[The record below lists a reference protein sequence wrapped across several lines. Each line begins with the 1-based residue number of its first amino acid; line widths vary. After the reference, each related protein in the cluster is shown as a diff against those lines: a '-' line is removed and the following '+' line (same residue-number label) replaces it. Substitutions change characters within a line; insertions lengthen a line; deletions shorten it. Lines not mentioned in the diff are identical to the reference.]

1 MKRLIPTVVLFLSHL
16 LLWSQDSD
24 PAAPEQVV
32 AIDTFYHHYIVRD
45 PYRWLENVGSTET
58 KSWVEIQNKRSK
70 SYLESCL
77 NKTNAFN
84 IIDKYTLTDFHNP
97 KKQGDYYFTYSFFNN
112 LNNPALFYQPAFNR
126 RSLVIIDP
134 DFISLKDEIL
144 IRQYRVSK
152 DSKLLAYQFSRNGS
166 DWLEAQVVSLQTGL
180 HKKDHL
186 LGLKFKDLA
195 WLGDGF
201 FYSTY
206 FQDSQFGVT
215 SGQRVFYHRIGD
227 EQSQDKLIF
236 TRKNNP
242 DAYFDYMTT
251 ADERFF
257 ILKEINEKAGLVNF
271 FYIDYQ
277 SDQPSLRPLITNL
290 KWSDGTPN
298 ILDYHNGKFIA
309 TTSGESKFGS
319 IIEIDPENP
328 YKWRSLTAGFTDALL
343 LNVIPFDDRM
353 VAVYQTDLHPVISVI
368 DYAGTVLY
376 QLKLPV
382 ATSVGGFSGN
392 HSDEELLFYIESYTM
407 PPVVYNFNI
416 RTYKKEAVK
425 ETSVNFKYDDIEY
438 RQVEYLSSDSVRV
451 SMILVY
457 QKGLKLDG
465 NNPAILEAYG
475 GFNRVDLPS
484 FNPGIVYFIKNGG
497 VYAFANI
504 RGGGDKGEQWARD
517 GRGKNKQKSFDD
529 FIAAAGFL
537 IANKYTCRDKL
548 AATGSSNGGLV
559 TAASAIQR
567 PDLFRVAVPEMAPL
581 DMLRLEK
588 FTVGHWNTEEYGTTK
603 DSDSFARLY
612 AYSPCHNIR
621 ETVNYPA
628 MLIVT
633 AENDDRVPPFH
644 SYKFAA
650 ALQNRKAQT
659 NPILLKSARN
669 SGHHGASTFYT
680 QIRDDASIFGFIMN
694 QLMEKP

>member
-1 MKRLIPTVVLFLSHL
+1 MLF
-16 LLWSQDSD
+16 
-24 PAAPEQVV
+24 
-32 AIDTFYHHYIVRD
+32 
-45 PYRWLENVGSTET
+45 
-58 KSWVEIQNKRSK
+58 RS
-70 SYLESCL
+70 
-77 NKTNAFN
+77 
-84 IIDKYTLTDFHNP
+84 
-97 KKQGDYYFTYSFFNN
+97 
-112 LNNPALFYQPAFNR
+112 
-126 RSLVIIDP
+126 
-134 DFISLKDEIL
+134 
-144 IRQYRVSK
+144 
-152 DSKLLAYQFSRNGS
+152 
-166 DWLEAQVVSLQTGL
+166 
-180 HKKDHL
+180 
-186 LGLKFKDLA
+186 
-195 WLGDGF
+195 
-201 FYSTY
+201 
-206 FQDSQFGVT
+206 
-215 SGQRVFYHRIGD
+215 
-227 EQSQDKLIF
+227 
-236 TRKNNP
+236 
-242 DAYFDYMTT
+242 
-251 ADERFF
+251 
-257 ILKEINEKAGLVNF
+257 
-271 FYIDYQ
+271 
-277 SDQPSLRPLITNL
+277 
-290 KWSDGTPN
+290 
-298 ILDYHNGKFIA
+298 A

-328 YKWRSLTAGFTDALL
+328 YKWRSLTAGFTDAVL

-392 HSDEELLFYIESYTM
+392 HSDEDLLFHIESYTM

-438 RQVEYLSSDSVRV
+438 SQVEYLTSDSVRV

-475 GFNRVDLPS
+475 GFNLVDLPS
-484 FNPGIVYFIKNGG
+484 FDPGIVYFIKNGG

-504 RGGGDKGEQWARD
+504 RGGGDKGDQWARE

-537 IANKYTCRDKL
+537 IASKYTCRDKL
-548 AATGSSNGGLV
+548 AATGRANGGLV
-559 TAASAIQR
+559 AAASAIQR
-567 PDLFRVAVPEMAPL
+567 PDLFRVVVPELAPL

-588 FTVGHWNTEEYGTTK
+588 FTVGHWNTEEYGTIR
-603 DSDSFARLY
+603 DSASFARLY
-612 AYSPCHNIR
+612 AYSPFHNIR

-669 SGHHGASTFYT
+669 SGHHGAPTFYT
-680 QIRDDASIFGFIMN
+680 RIRDDASIFGFILN
-694 QLMEKP
+694 QLTGKP

>member
-1 MKRLIPTVVLFLSHL
+1 MKSLLPLVILFLCHPLIWCQDNDQTVSHH
-16 LLWSQDSD
+16 
-24 PAAPEQVV
+24 PV
-32 AIDTFYHHYIVRD
+32 AIDTFYQKYIVKD
-45 PYRWLENVGSTET
+45 QYRWLEEVSSAET
-58 KSWVEIQNKRSK
+58 KKWVEAQNKRSK

-97 KKQGDYYFTYSFFNN
+97 KKQGDYYFTYAFYNN

-126 RSLVIIDP
+126 SMLVIVDP
-134 DFISLKDEIL
+134 DYVSTKDEIL

-152 DSKLLAYQFSRNGS
+152 DSKLLAYQFNRNGS
-166 DWLEAQVVSLQTGL
+166 DWLEARVVSLQTGL

-186 LGLKFKDLA
+186 EGLKFRNLC
-195 WLGDGF
+195 WLGAGF
-201 FYSTY
+201 FYSTV
-206 FQDSQFGVT
+206 FQDSKFGVT
-215 SGQRVFYHRIGD
+215 NGQRVFYHKIGD

-236 TRKNNP
+236 ARKNNS
-242 DAYFDYMTT
+242 DVYFDYMTT

-257 ILKEINEKAGLVNF
+257 VLKEVNEKAGLINF

-277 SDQPSLRPLITNL
+277 SAEPSLRPLITNL
-290 KWSDGTPN
+290 KFSDDSPG
-298 ILDYHNGKFIA
+298 ILDFHNGKFIA
-309 TTSGESKFGS
+309 STLRETGFGS
-319 IIEIDPENP
+319 IMEIDPANP
-328 YKWRSLTAGFTDALL
+328 YKWRSLSTGFSDALL
-343 LNVIPFDDRM
+343 LNVIPFYDRI
-353 VAVYQTDLHPVISVI
+353 VAVYQSDQRSVI
-368 DYAGTVLY
+368 CVMDFDGTVLY

-382 ATSVGGFSGN
+382 ATTVEGFSGN
-392 HSDEELLFYIESYTM
+392 HSDEELLFYIQSYTM
-407 PPVVYNFNI
+407 PPVVYKFNI
-416 RTYKKEAVK
+416 RTYKKEAMQ
-425 ETSVNFKYDDIEY
+425 ETSVNFNFEDIEY
-438 RQVEYLSSDSVRV
+438 KQVEYLSGDSTRI
-451 SMILVY
+451 SMLLVY

-475 GFNRVDLPS
+475 GFNLVDLPT
-484 FNPGIVYFIKNGG
+484 FNPGIVYFIKNKG

-504 RGGGDKGEQWARD
+504 RGGGDKGEQWSRD

-529 FIAAAGFL
+529 FIAAAGYL
-537 IANKYTCRDKL
+537 INNNYTCKEKL
-548 AATGSSNGGLV
+548 AATGTSNGGLV
-559 TAASAIQR
+559 VAAAAIQR
-567 PDLFRVAVPEMAPL
+567 PDLFRAVVPVLAPL

-588 FTVGHWNTEEYGTTK
+588 FTVGHWNTEEYGTVK
-603 DSDSFARLY
+603 DSAGFAGIY
-612 AYSPCHNIR
+612 AYSPFHNIKDG
-621 ETVNYPA
+621 VNYPA

-680 QIRDDASIFGFIMN
+680 QIRDDAGIFGFIMT
-694 QLMEKP
+694 QLTGKP